1 MVGPALSAARLD
13 AAGRYIHWGVIQIS
27 LTNLLV
33 ILGMVLLF
41 VAAVVFRMPGSDHRP
56 AESERSDDP
65 R

>member
-1 MVGPALSAARLD
+1 MVGPALATARLD

-33 ILGMVLLF
+33 IIAMIVLF
-41 VAAVVFRMPGSDHRP
+41 GAAVVLRMPHSDSRP
-56 AESERSDDP
+56 VESERSDDP